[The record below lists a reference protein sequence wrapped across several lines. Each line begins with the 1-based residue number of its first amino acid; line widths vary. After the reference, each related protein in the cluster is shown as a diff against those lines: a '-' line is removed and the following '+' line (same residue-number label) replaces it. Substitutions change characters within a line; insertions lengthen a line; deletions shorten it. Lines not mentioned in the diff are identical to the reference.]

1 MLCQGQLSRQERRGR
16 RGLSLFPGKSKSGA
30 AAFKNCAALTDIV
43 LGSGVERIGDAAFE
57 NTALERVFYKGT
69 EEEWNAIDVGDG
81 NAPLL
86 SAERYCFRAD
96 EPAKTADGTAYIGKY
111 WRYVGGVPAV
121 WEITA

>member
-1 MLCQGQLSRQERRGR
+1 MPCQGQLSRQEQER

-57 NTALERVFYKGT
+57 NTALERLFYKGT